1 VAGKGEMRRIG
12 WLCFWPKERRRK
24 SVCRGSRFVWPRVRV
39 TKGKMA
45 GAKMGV
51 GSVCLW
57 QREGAGRERRG
68 KIKATGGLCAEKK
81 KFSGGRRRLGVKE
94 IGLGFLFFFIF
105 FVKIAP
111 L

>member
-1 VAGKGEMRRIG
+1 
-12 WLCFWPKERRRK
+12 
-24 SVCRGSRFVWPRVRV
+24 
-39 TKGKMA
+39 MA
-45 GAKMGV
+45 GAKIGV